1 MDIEWTG
8 QKCPR
13 WQKKIT
19 TTLFKTKTKQHKKK
33 QGGRESK
40 VMANFMGISP
50 KSLQSSWLKMIRKT
64 NGVEY
69 VWGFHPACQRRQYCR
84 FGIKS

>member
-1 MDIEWTG
+1 MSKIE
-8 QKCPR
+8 
-13 WQKKIT
+13 KKINKKNNYHT
-19 TTLFKTKTKQHKKK
+19 FKKK
-33 QGGRESK
+33 QGGKESK
-40 VMANFMGISP
+40 GMVNFMGISP
-50 KSLQSSWLKMIRKT
+50 RSLQSSWLKMIRKT